1 MITKELIVEAF
12 KSVRMKA
19 AVDTCVEYRNYIR
32 YSGQVSNCTKTFGKR
47 LCSVEK
53 QLNENVE
60 EIAYLDV
67 YDEGTR
73 FSIDASKPEFSPVS
87 LNDAVDK
94 AGIDKMLLPIILGEG
109 EGGLPVTHDLGTGGC
124 HVLVCGGEKS
134 GKTSLLK
141 GFATTLTNGRSPDD
155 VQLAIIDFKKD
166 GGYENMS
173 QLRPFMYGGKPITDI
188 DEALEYMEW
197 LHEEL
202 ERRYFD
208 LLANAGESNIRN
220 LKASGKVDEAIPYI
234 VTIIDGY
241 EEVVLG
247 GRRIEFDNWF
257 RRINAKSKAVG
268 IHLILSTL
276 LRSYESEE
284 FAISPVIL
292 NNFPVCI
299 CMKTDSPFLCRIV
312 VQSQEP
318 FYLKYPGEMIA
329 SFSLDERYRLQA
341 YLCE

>member
-1 MITKELIVEAF
+1 MITKELIVKAF
-12 KSVRMKA
+12 KNVRMKA
-19 AVDTCVEYRNYIR
+19 VVDTCVEYRNYIR
-32 YSGQVSNCTKTFGKR
+32 YSGQVSNCSKRFGKR

-60 EIAYLDV
+60 EIVYLDV

-73 FSIDASKPEFSPVS
+73 FSIDVSKPDFSPVS

-109 EGGLPVTHDLGTGGC
+109 EGGLPV
-124 HVLVCGGEKS
+124 KA
-134 GKTSLLK
+134 
-141 GFATTLTNGRSPDD
+141 FATTLTNGRTPDD
-155 VQLAIIDFKKD
+155 IQLAVIDFKKD

-197 LHEEL
+197 L
-202 ERRYFD
+202 
-208 LLANAGESNIRN
+208 NAGESNIRN

-241 EEVVLG
+241 EEVILS
-247 GRRIEFDNWF
+247 GRRTEFDNWF

-268 IHLILSTL
+268 IHLILSTMFL
-276 LRSYESEE
+276 SYESELHLS
-284 FAISPVIL
+284 FVIL
-292 NNFPVCI
+292 NNFPVWI
-299 CMKTDSPFLCRIV
+299 CMKTDSPFLCRTVI
-312 VQSQEP
+312 QSLEP

-329 SFSLDERYRLQA
+329 SFTLDERYRLQA

>member
-19 AVDTCVEYRNYIR
+19 IVDTCVEYRNYIH

-60 EIAYLDV
+60 EIVCLDV

-73 FSIDASKPEFSPVS
+73 FSIDVSKAEFSPVS

-109 EGGLPVTHDLGTGGC
+109 EGGLPLTHDLGTGGP
-124 HVLVCGGEKS
+124 HVLVCGENGS
-134 GKTSLLK
+134 GKSNLLK
-141 GFATTLTNGRSPDD
+141 GFATTLTNDRTVDD
-155 VQLAIIDFKKD
+155 IQLAVIDFKKD

-197 LHEEL
+197 LHEEM
-202 ERRYFD
+202 ERRYWII
-208 LLANAGESNIRN
+208 ANAGERNLHN
-220 LKASGKVDEAIPYI
+220 LKASGKADEALPYI

-241 EEVVLG
+241 EEVILS
-247 GRRIEFDNWF
+247 GRRIEFDDWF
-257 RRINAKSKAVG
+257 RRINAKSKVAG

-276 LRSYESEE
+276 LRSYESDCTL
-284 FAISPVIL
+284 SSVIL

-299 CMKTDSPFLCRIV
+299 CMKTDSPFLCRSV
-312 VQSQEP
+312 VQSAEP

-329 SFSLDERYRLQA
+329 SFTLDERYRLQA
-341 YLCE
+341 YLV

>member
-19 AVDTCVEYRNYIR
+19 VVDTCVEYRNYIH
-32 YSGQVSNCTKTFGKR
+32 YSGQVSNCSKRFGKR

-60 EIAYLDV
+60 EIVYLGV

-73 FSIDASKPEFSPVS
+73 FSIDVSKPEFSSVS

-109 EGGLPVTHDLGTGGC
+109 ECGLPVTHDLGTGGP

-134 GKTSLLK
+134 GKTNLLK

-155 VQLAIIDFKKD
+155 VQLAVIDFKKD

-173 QLRPFMYGGKPITDI
+173 QLRPFMYGGKAITDI
-188 DEALEYMEW
+188 DEAFEYMEW
-197 LHEEL
+197 LHEEM
-202 ERRYFD
+202 ERRYWII
-208 LLANAGESNIRN
+208 ANAGERNLHN
-220 LKASGKVDEAIPYI
+220 LKASGKIEESLPYI

-241 EEVVLG
+241 EEVILS

-257 RRINAKSKAVG
+257 RRINAKSKAAG
-268 IHLILSTL
+268 IHMILSTL
-276 LRSYESEE
+276 LRCYESDCTL
-284 FAISPVIL
+284 SSVIL

-299 CMKTDSPFLCRIV
+299 CMKTDSPFLCRSV
-312 VQSQEP
+312 VQSAEP

-329 SFSLDERYRLQA
+329 SFTLDERYRLQA
-341 YLCE
+341 YLV